1 METSHLTKMPRSNS
15 SVQDIIMLIQW
26 SSRIRDNHPFIHFWR
41 DIIHFTSQER
51 LYSNRFLDL
60 SIKLFNF
67 LCSISINK
75 LIFLNNN
82 LSCRISLCIKLKNI
96 TMSDSSSQCFNIWIY
111 FTKYLQ
117 SRRFQKSFIINST
130 IEWLIDYKS
139 NILSFWSFNRTNST
153 IVRWVHISH
162 LKLSCLFLKSSR
174 PKSSNSS
181 LMFNFWKWINL
192 IQKLRKLRCCK
203 EWFNRII
210 NHLKV
215 HQISNLQWIFHIQNW
230 KFSSYTLYKF
240 SHHRLNMRVQNFSHS
255 SHSLI
260 WKMISIIYIISFFMI
275 TKIQKI
281 LYSLNHIFSIKDIC
295 FISLKWLFKIQFCID
310 LSSSNTSHINSL
322 WKQKLPLNII
332 QSWLSINKF
341 PWSKLSINKLSSRYR
356 IYSSILLQS
365 NINKVYIFSISLP
378 IKCSSNTLIS
388 FQSKYSQKWS
398 NRELSWLIDS
408 RYNISCFFNTH
419 LKPRSIFRNQLKWIP
434 KILLSIKD
442 SIWSNN
448 LRNNHSLNSINNI
461 WSRWSHQR

>member
-1 METSHLTKMPRSNS
+1 MPRSNS

-26 SSRIRDNHPFIHFWR
+26 SSCIGDNHSFIHFWR
-41 DIIHFTSQER
+41 DIINFTSQER

-75 LIFLNNN
+75 LIFLDNN

-96 TMSDSSSQCFNIWIY
+96 TMSNSSSQCFNSWIY

-117 SRRFQKSFIINST
+117 SWCFQKSFIINST
-130 IEWLIDYKS
+130 IEWLINYKS

-153 IVRWVHISH
+153 IVRWVYISH
-162 LKLSCLFLKSSR
+162 FKLSCLLFKPSR

-210 NHLKV
+210 NHFKV

-240 SHHRLNMRVQNFSHS
+240 SHHRLNMRVQNFSHG
-255 SHSLI
+255 SHSFI

-295 FISLKWLFKIQFCID
+295 FIPLKWLLKIQFCID
-310 LSSSNTSHINSL
+310 LSSSNTSHIDSL

-356 IYSSILLQS
+356 IYSSILL
-365 NINKVYIFSISLP
+365 
-378 IKCSSNTLIS
+378 
-388 FQSKYSQKWS
+388 
-398 NRELSWLIDS
+398 
-408 RYNISCFFNTH
+408 
-419 LKPRSIFRNQLKWIP
+419 
-434 KILLSIKD
+434 
-442 SIWSNN
+442 
-448 LRNNHSLNSINNI
+448 
-461 WSRWSHQR
+461 